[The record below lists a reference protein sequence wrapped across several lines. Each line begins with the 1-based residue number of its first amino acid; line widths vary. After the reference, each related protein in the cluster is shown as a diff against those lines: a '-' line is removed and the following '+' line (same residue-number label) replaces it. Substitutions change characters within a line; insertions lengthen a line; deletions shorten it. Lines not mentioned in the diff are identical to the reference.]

1 MLTLNSTTANQ
12 LHPQMA
18 TCCITPGTRADYAAL
33 AHLHYRG
40 GPPATI
46 ARRDDG
52 TPAILTARDGD
63 GRLAGVLV
71 VSMPTLNGSWRSLAW
86 PGAYTS
92 GDKRRDALEI
102 NRTLRCLS
110 RVIVE
115 PRFRGQGVARSLV
128 RAYLDA
134 PLTPRT
140 EAIAAMGHVC
150 PFFASAGMTAYPLP
164 PSARDARLLD
174 ALASV
179 GLEPWELLET
189 DGAAR
194 TLDAHP
200 WLSREAR
207 TWAGGSPGTR
217 RHRDAEPL
225 SLLMLAASHA
235 GQRPIAYAHER

>member
-1 MLTLNSTTANQ
+1 MHTVNTTTANPSR
-12 LHPQMA
+12 PQME
-18 TCCITPGTRADYAAL
+18 TCCITPGTRADYDAL

-46 ARRDDG
+46 ARSRDG
-52 TPAILTARDGD
+52 MPAILTARDED

-102 NRTLRCLS
+102 NRTLRCIS
-110 RVIVE
+110 RVIVD
-115 PRFRGQGVARSLV
+115 PRFRGQGVARTLV
-128 RAYLDA
+128 RTYLDE

-150 PFFASAGMTAYPLP
+150 PFFAAAGMTAYPLP

-179 GLEPWELLET
+179 GLEPWELLESR
-189 DGAAR
+189 GAAR
-194 TLDAHP
+194 TLDSHP

-207 TWAGGSPGTR
+207 TWAGGSPSTR
-217 RHRDAEPL
+217 RHKDAEPL

-235 GQRPIAYAHER
+235 GQRPIAYAHGG